1 MLADSL
7 KTKVRHQQNLKAP
20 QEMKTYIGRGDVFK
34 EKERQRRTLRYSSLE
49 PSGLYAQK
57 GDVLTVAQ
65 GMQDSLSITIGSP
78 ERENQKQYPLTKGI
92 TTITVENEG
101 PIYVTNPN
109 DSGEATITISG
120 GNRIN
125 AIFRFK
131 SN

>member
-7 KTKVRHQQNLKAP
+7 KSKVRHQQTLKAP

-78 ERENQKQYPLTKGI
+78 ERETQKRLL
-92 TTITVENEG
+92 
-101 PIYVTNPN
+101 
-109 DSGEATITISG
+109 
-120 GNRIN
+120 
-125 AIFRFK
+125 
-131 SN
+131 

>member
-1 MLADSL
+1 
-7 KTKVRHQQNLKAP
+7 
-20 QEMKTYIGRGDVFK
+20 MKTYIGRGDVFK

-57 GDVLTVAQ
+57 GAVLTVAQ

-78 ERENQKQYPLTKGI
+78 ERETQKQYPLTKGI

-101 PIYVTNPN
+101 PILMILVKQQSQYQ
-109 DSGEATITISG
+109 GH
-120 GNRIN
+120 RIN